1 MSEEIFVNIATEIQ
15 QPYIARVPAN
25 AQQPNIR
32 QVAIQSPAQA
42 RQPSTYQYRSP
53 FAYNA
58 PVAAQQPNI
67 RDARQPFT
75 YVRQGQTPTIYQHQT
90 PFTYA
95 RQASQ
100 PATYVFQTTYPYVAA
115 AQTNSTEDAQ
125 QPYPYIAN
133 ARQPGTY
140 QHPSPF
146 AYQNPSNGQEP
157 HIKNTQQPY
166 PYIANAQES
175 NNSDGQE
182 PNIRNSQAPFT
193 YQHRTPSTYQNPSN
207 KQVNVPY
214 IYRSPFTYRNPV
226 NAQEPNIRNNQTPF
240 TYAHRSPFTYRSPV
254 AAQQPTIKDAQQPNI
269 RSSQEPNIRN
279 SQTPFT
285 YNYRSP
291 SAYQNPVSAQ
301 QPYPYIANNQT
312 PFTYSHRSPFTYAR
326 QGQTPFT
333 YNIQTPA
340 TTDSRASVSG
350 RTPYIFD
357 GVDGDDN
364 GDNTTSWGPGDS
376 NAIAYVQG
384 VSPNGVTTNRD
395 WESTIGQQA
404 GTGAQNA
411 QVFMHFNYMTSGAY
425 ANTLRAQWYMN
436 KSHTSTTISRYEDY
450 INSHSPSGIDDS
462 WSWDVKW
469 TSSSA
474 NGGITSGNQ
483 GIATLPSLAVNTYH
497 NVWNGTTATQR
508 TFRWEASTSNQG
520 EAEAQVISGSV
531 QFTVRVSKSG
541 ETSLYTSTTAQSVSV
556 FVVNTGGFGGD

>member
-42 RQPSTYQYRSP
+42 RQPNTYQYRSP

-58 PVAAQQPNI
+58 PVSAQQPNI

-100 PATYVFQTTYPYVAA
+100 PATYVFQTTYPYVAN

-146 AYQNPSNGQEP
+146 TYQNPSAGQEP

-166 PYIANAQES
+166 PYIASAQES
-175 NNSDGQE
+175 NIANGQE
-182 PNIRNSQAPFT
+182 PNIRNSQTPFT

-226 NAQEPNIRNNQTPF
+226 NGQEPNIRDARQPAS
-240 TYAHRSPFTYRSPV
+240 YQHRSPFTYQDSRDQ
-254 AAQQPTIKDAQQPNI
+254 QQPYPYIANARQPAI
-269 RSSQEPNIRN
+269 YQHQS
-279 SQTPFT
+279 PFT
-285 YNYRSP
+285 YRS
-291 SAYQNPVSAQ
+291 PVSAQ
-301 QPYPYIANNQT
+301 QPYPYIANSQT
-312 PFTYSHRSPFTYAR
+312 PFTYQHRSPFTYAR

-350 RTPYIFD
+350 RAPYIFD
-357 GVDGDDN
+357 GVDGDDS

-395 WESTIGQQA
+395 WDSTIAQQ
-404 GTGAQNA
+404 GGSGSHNA
-411 QVFMHFNYMTSGAY
+411 QVYMHFNYMTSGTY
-425 ANTLRAQWYMN
+425 VDTLRAQWYMS
-436 KSHTSTTISRYEDY
+436 KSNTTTFISRYEDY

-474 NGGITSGNQ
+474 GGGITSGNN
-483 GIATLPSLAVNTYH
+483 GIATIPTLAVNTYH

-508 TFRWEASTSNQG
+508 TFKWEASTSNQS

>member
-226 NAQEPNIRNNQTPF
+226 DGQEPNIRDARQPAS
-240 TYAHRSPFTYRSPV
+240 YQHRSPFTYQDSRD
-254 AAQQPTIKDAQQPNI
+254 Q
-269 RSSQEPNIRN
+269 
-279 SQTPFT
+279 
-285 YNYRSP
+285 
-291 SAYQNPVSAQ
+291 Q
-301 QPYPYIANNQT
+301 QPYPYIANSQT
-312 PFTYSHRSPFTYAR
+312 PFTYQHRSPFTYAR

-340 TTDSRASVSG
+340 STDSTTPAVG

-357 GVDGDDN
+357 GVDGDDA
-364 GDNTTSWGPGDS
+364 GDNTTTWGPGNS
-376 NAIAYVQG
+376 AAQHTNAQYSQG
-384 VSPNGVTTNRD
+384 TTNRTWDTVRSYSGANSGDCSASMEFTYKSSGTYANSVEVEWYAVDSAAMGPNYRDHINVHSPVDNSWSIDAKWNSSSD
-395 WESTIGQQA
+395 WQQ
-404 GTGAQNA
+404 TQFGATVKFPYSSGN
-411 QVFMHFNYMTSGAY
+411 TSGA
-425 ANTLRAQWYMN
+425 RAKATWHN
-436 KSHTSTTISRYEDY
+436 I
-450 INSHSPSGIDDS
+450 
-462 WSWDVKW
+462 WDG
-469 TSSSA
+469 S
-474 NGGITSGNQ
+474 
-483 GIATLPSLAVNTYH
+483 
-497 NVWNGTTATQR
+497 TATYVQFGWSVH
-508 TFRWEASTSNQG
+508 TNNSNQNPYG
-520 EAEAQVISGSV
+520 AVRSLQVSI
-531 QFTVRVSKSG
+531 QLRVYKTG
-541 ETSLYTSTTAQSVSV
+541 ETTLYTTNPTSKRIEMTAAK
-556 FVVNTGGFGGD
+556 GGGAPF

>member
-25 AQQPNIR
+25 AQEPSIR

-42 RQPSTYQYRSP
+42 RQPNTYQYRSP

-100 PATYVFQTTYPYVAA
+100 PATYVFQTTYPYVAN

-146 AYQNPSNGQEP
+146 TYQNPSAGQEP
-157 HIKNTQQPY
+157 SIKNTQQPY
-166 PYIANAQES
+166 PYIATAQES
-175 NNSDGQE
+175 NNADGQE
-182 PNIRNSQAPFT
+182 PNIRNSQTPFT

-226 NAQEPNIRNNQTPF
+226 NGQEPNIRDARQPAS
-240 TYAHRSPFTYRSPV
+240 YQHRSPFTYQDSRDQ
-254 AAQQPTIKDAQQPNI
+254 QQPYPYIANGRQPAI
-269 RSSQEPNIRN
+269 YQHQS
-279 SQTPFT
+279 PFT
-285 YNYRSP
+285 YR
-291 SAYQNPVSAQ
+291 NPVAAQ
-301 QPYPYIANNQT
+301 QPYPYIANSQT
-312 PFTYSHRSPFTYAR
+312 PFTYQHRSPFTYAR

-333 YNIQTPA
+333 YNVQTPA
-340 TTDSRASVSG
+340 TTDSTTPAVG
-350 RTPYIFD
+350 RQPYIFD

-364 GDNTTSWGPGDS
+364 GDNTTTWGPGNS
-376 NAIAYVQG
+376 AAQHTNSQVSQG
-384 VSPNGVTTNRD
+384 TTNRTWD
-395 WESTIGQQA
+395 TVRSVSASYATSASASMEFTYI
-404 GTGAQNA
+404 
-411 QVFMHFNYMTSGAY
+411 TSGTHANKVEVEWY
-425 ANTLRAQWYMN
+425 AVDSAAMGPNYQDHIDVHSPIDNSWSIDVKWNSSADFQTTQFGA
-436 KSHTSTTISRYEDY
+436 SVEFPHTSTNY
-450 INSHSPSGIDDS
+450 SGA
-462 WSWDVKW
+462 K
-469 TSSSA
+469 TK
-474 NGGITSGNQ
+474 
-483 GIATLPSLAVNTYH
+483 ATWYT
-497 NVWNGTTATQR
+497 VWNGTTATYVQ
-508 TFRWEASTSNQG
+508 FGWSVNSNGSNQNPYG
-520 EAEAQVISGSV
+520 SITSSQVSI
-531 QFTVRVSKSG
+531 QLRVYKTG
-541 ETSLYTSTTAQSVSV
+541 ETTLYTTNPTSKLINMSAAKGS
-556 FVVNTGGFGGD
+556 GAPL